1 MDTEPGPEVNSR
13 LTPAYDEL
21 DRVSARTNNNLL
33 PFFHLYESYM
43 SNSGP
48 GHVARL
54 LNTLGLHRP
63 ELRAW
68 AMYDWAISS
77 MQTVI
82 TTAVFP
88 IFFVRV
94 AGAHLTD
101 NEGAAWWSLAN
112 TIGAV
117 LIAVMA
123 PVLGALADYKAA
135 KKRFLVGFMLLGV
148 ASTAAMFFISQGQIL
163 FASIVFV
170 LSLAGAT
177 GSMTFY
183 ESLLPHIASSEEM
196 DRVSTAGYALG
207 YIGGGLLLALNL
219 AWIANPG
226 MFGLPSGDGLTPSE
240 ATLPARL
247 AFLSVAVWWLVFS
260 IPVLRRVPEPKRLLE
275 ADESATESAIR
286 VAFTRLGETIR
297 ELRGYK
303 QAFLAMLAFT
313 IYNDGIQTII
323 KMASVYGTEIGIGQS
338 DLITAILLV
347 QFIGIPC
354 AFAFGSLAGV
364 LGAKRSIFVGLA
376 VYTAI
381 CVYAYNMNSAR
392 EFYILAIL
400 VGLVQGGTQALS
412 RSLFA
417 NMIPKHKSSEFFGFY
432 SVFEKF
438 GGILGPLLF
447 YLVINQYESSRL
459 AILAVIAFFVV
470 GGLLLTQVNVEEGER
485 VALEASAN
493 VRQVAAAA
501 TGPVEGGQG
510 HPGPSARHRDGPPS
524 ADL

>member
-1 MDTEPGPEVNSR
+1 MPQ
-13 LTPAYDEL
+13 
-21 DRVSARTNNNLL
+21 
-33 PFFHLYESYM
+33 
-43 SNSGP
+43 SGAAP
-48 GHVARL
+48 QTKEKSGGVLKA
-54 LNTLGLHRP
+54 LGLHRP

-68 AMYDWAISS
+68 AMYDFGISA
-77 MQTVI
+77 MQTTI

-88 IFFVRV
+88 IFFVKV
-94 AGAHLTD
+94 AGANLAGSG
-101 NEGAAWWSLAN
+101 GAQWWANAN

-117 LIAVMA
+117 MIAILA
-123 PVLGALADYKAA
+123 PILGALADFKAA
-135 KKRFLVGFMLLGV
+135 KKKFLIGFLLLGV
-148 ASTAAMFFISQGQIL
+148 SSTAAMFFISQGQIL
-163 FASIVFV
+163 FAAVIYI

-183 ESLLPHIASSEEM
+183 EALLPHIASEDEM

-207 YIGGGLLLALNL
+207 YVGGGILLALNL
-219 AWIANPG
+219 AWIQNPA
-226 MFGLPSGDGLTPSE
+226 MFGLPSGEGLSSSQ

-247 AFLSVAVWWLVFS
+247 AFVSVAVWWAIFA
-260 IPVLRRVPEPKRLLE
+260 IPVLRKVGEPKRMVEL
-275 ADESATESAIR
+275 DESIANATLGKSIIT
-286 VAFTRLGETIR
+286 AFTRLSETVR

-323 KMASVYGTEIGIGQS
+323 KMASVYGSEIGIQQG

-354 AFAFGSLAGV
+354 AFAFGALAGR
-364 LGAKRSIFVGLA
+364 LGTKRSIFLGLL
-376 VYTAI
+376 VYTGI
-381 CVYAYNMNSAR
+381 CIFAYNMKTTR

-417 NMIPKHKSSEFFGFY
+417 RMIPKHKSGEFFGFY

-447 YLVINQYESSRL
+447 GIALGQSGSSRI
-459 AILAVIAFFVV
+459 AILSVIAFFIV
-470 GGLLLTQVNVEEGER
+470 GGAILSVVNVSAGE
-485 VALEASAN
+485 
-493 VRQVAAAA
+493 AAARDA
-501 TGPVEGGQG
+501 DARTM
-510 HPGPSARHRDGPPS
+510 SA
-524 ADL
+524 